1 MALGKTL
8 QDARTRK
15 KMTASQVA
23 AATRMKVQTVE
34 AIEREDFSRIT
45 APVYGKGF
53 LKLYAE
59 CVEIDPAPLIAEY
72 VERFAPAKT
81 PSLKGDAPPPRR
93 IAEEP
98 VFGPDEIPSQPQQP
112 QQPPAP
118 AKAQAAKPPEPEPD
132 LFTRAARPVPSAD
145 VLPRPAEEK
154 KPQADLWTAPAQAA
168 SGRAW
173 EPDTAGSSP
182 VSEGH
187 SSFESR
193 SVVSFIKYAS
203 IVVGVIVILI
213 FLGSGISRWT
223 KKSEAQQPST
233 PQKLHVAIN
242 PPAPYVD

>member
-1 MALGKTL
+1 MALGKIL

-45 APVYGKGF
+45 APVYAKGF

-59 CVEIDPAPLIAEY
+59 CVEIASAPLIAEY
-72 VERFAPAKT
+72 MERFAPAKT
-81 PSLKGDAPPPRR
+81 PSLKGDAPPPKR

-98 VFGPDEIPSQPQQP
+98 VFGPDEVQQQTP
-112 QQPPAP
+112 RSTPPARAQV
-118 AKAQAAKPPEPEPD
+118 AKPEPEPD
-132 LFTRAARPVPSAD
+132 LFTHAARPAASANVP
-145 VLPRPAEEK
+145 PRAAEEK
-154 KPQADLWTAPAQAA
+154 KPQADLWAAPAQSA

-187 SSFESR
+187 SSFEAR

-223 KKSEAQQPST
+223 KKSDSQQQSA
-233 PQKLHVAIN
+233 PQKLHIAVN

>member
-1 MALGKTL
+1 MALGKIL

-53 LKLYAE
+53 LRLYAE

-72 VERFAPAKT
+72 VERFAPAKK
-81 PSLKGDAPPPRR
+81 PSLKGDAPPPKR

-98 VFGPDEIPSQPQQP
+98 VFGPDEVQP
-112 QQPPAP
+112 
-118 AKAQAAKPPEPEPD
+118 QAAKPPPAAEPEPD
-132 LFTRAARPVPSAD
+132 LFQTSDEKGRQWASTGVPAK
-145 VLPRPAEEK
+145 AGEEK
-154 KPQADLWTAPAQAA
+154 KPQAELWDAPVQPA

-182 VSEGH
+182 VSGGS
-187 SSFESR
+187 SSFETR

-203 IVVGVIVILI
+203 ILVGVIVVLI
-213 FLGSGISRWT
+213 FLASGVSRWT
-223 KKSEAQQPST
+223 KKSETQPPSA
-233 PQKLHVAIN
+233 PQKLRIAIN